1 MARHKWAGVRWIEL
15 SDFLPI
21 DISPVAYSEDEDIT
35 LQDRID
41 YSIVADSIF
50 SKAGKLPFESWIQ
63 VCILGK
69 LFLNLI

>member
-1 MARHKWAGVRWIEL
+1 M
-15 SDFLPI
+15 
-21 DISPVAYSEDEDIT
+21 DIPPVAYSEDEDIT